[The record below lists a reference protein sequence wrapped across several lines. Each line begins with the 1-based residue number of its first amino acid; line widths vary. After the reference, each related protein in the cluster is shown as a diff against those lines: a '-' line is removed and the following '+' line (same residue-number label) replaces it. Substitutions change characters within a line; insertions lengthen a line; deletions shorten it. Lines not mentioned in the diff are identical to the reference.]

1 VINKL
6 DKIRKKLKEFDTYDR
21 VFFEGRL
28 SSALI
33 VILSFIVIICIILLI
48 FIF

>member
-1 VINKL
+1 MINKL
-6 DKIRKKLKEFDTYDR
+6 DKIRKKLKELDTYDR
-21 VFFEGRL
+21 VYFEGRL